1 MHLYKVKFFDNK
13 AIAAILIEFSQL
25 NIEVNDCLFE
35 DGSGR
40 WLPVWDFDKKDC
52 MQIANTIAE
61 GLGE

>member
-40 WLPVWDFDKKDC
+40 WLPC
-52 MQIANTIAE
+52 L
-61 GLGE
+61 GLRQG